1 MTETHSIIRQFVCDN
16 FIVSDDDFTDDDS
29 MLDKQIIDSTGVLEL
44 VAFLEERF
52 GIRISDEEMVPENL
66 DSVSRIGAFL
76 NRKRSESVSESVP
89 VMATVQVVSS
99 HVQPYLG
106 GD

>member
-1 MTETHSIIRQFVCDN
+1 MSETHHIIRQFICDN
-16 FIVSDDDFTDDDS
+16 FIVSEADFTDDDS

-52 GIRISDEEMVPENL
+52 GIRISDDEMVPENL
-66 DSVSRIGAFL
+66 DSVNRIGAFL
-76 NRKRSESVSESVP
+76 SRKDSPSVP
-89 VMATVQVVSS
+89 VMATVEVVSS
-99 HVQPYLG
+99 QVQLQLG

>member
-16 FIVSDDDFTDDDS
+16 FIVSEDAFTDDDS

-76 NRKRSESVSESVP
+76 NRKRSESVP
-89 VMATVQVVSS
+89 AMATVQVVSS
-99 HVQPYLG
+99 LVQPYLG